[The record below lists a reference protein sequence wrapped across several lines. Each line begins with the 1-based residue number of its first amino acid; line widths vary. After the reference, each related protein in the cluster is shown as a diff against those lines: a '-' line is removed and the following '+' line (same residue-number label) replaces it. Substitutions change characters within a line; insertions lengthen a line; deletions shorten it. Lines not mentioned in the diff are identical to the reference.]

1 MDGDEKTAMRFP
13 AAGRR
18 SRAHWAEMRFEE
30 ARRIVSCDLAWIENT
45 GASPLAPERVKV
57 QYRDGEEWKEVR
69 GRQGEAAAGRITFE
83 GVETTGLRIEF
94 EAPARSGSA
103 LAEWRTGQVQ

>member
-1 MDGDEKTAMRFP
+1 MRQLRDSHLQERQPAVEKDQGGEP
-13 AAGRR
+13 GR
-18 SRAHWAEMRFEE
+18 
-30 ARRIVSCDLAWIENT
+30 D
-45 GASPLAPERVKV
+45 PLAAREFRRRETQPMLDHRAVQ